1 MKKAQF
7 NIIEILIIMILF
19 TGIGFFIGWAAFG
32 TGENDQITTENIST
46 PTTNTTFPTPTVEWI
61 YGKYEEKPP
70 VTITNTINNT
80 IERVEIQTVTEYKEK
95 IINGKWIPWETVGQ
109 LTDYV
114 NEHLAQIWGVNYDPD
129 CDDYALLLSQNAYT
143 DGYKIWP
150 QIIEGGEICGTYGK
164 HGINVSGFTKRHM
177 ADIAIVGNS
186 IYFIEPQ
193 KEYFRIVYI
202 CPVD

>member
-1 MKKAQF
+1 MQKKK
-7 NIIEILIIMILF
+7 IIGVVLTLVFVIAI
-19 TGIGFFIGWAAFG
+19 IGFMDYCFSQWQLQHA
-32 TGENDQITTENIST
+32 
-46 PTTNTTFPTPTVEWI
+46 PTVAYVPVYNRSETVRVVHD
-61 YGKYEEKPP
+61 PP
-70 VTITNTINNT
+70 VTITNTITNT
-80 IERVEIQTVTEYKEK
+80 IETVHTQNVTEY
-95 IINGKWIPWETVGQ
+95 IYQTVNGKWIPWKNIGE
-109 LTDYV
+109 LTNYV

-150 QIIEGGEICGTYGK
+150 QLIEGGEICGTYGK
-164 HGINVSGFTKRHM
+164 HGVNVSGFTKRHM

-193 KEYFRIVYI
+193 KEYFRIVYV